1 MSHWVSERVGG
12 CMDGVSTYTE
22 ESQELTTATGDRKRN
37 DFNLHRHFDSSQINQ
52 PISEKELFYFFIL
65 KPELYPSLKAIF

>member
-1 MSHWVSERVGG
+1 MSHWVSESGGG

-37 DFNLHRHFDSSQINQ
+37 DFNLHRRFHCTEIIQ
-52 PISEKELFYFFIL
+52 PISERSFFLLFFFL
-65 KPELYPSLKAIF
+65 KKKLF